1 MTMQCAEGA
10 PGSSMQFNDHT
21 SNRTGSGTGVSQ
33 GNADNQSVSLDD
45 VSRLVQSLARY
56 VDRSVNEI
64 GEINLQT
71 TILSFNAQIEAAR
84 AGSAGGAFGVVA
96 GEMGNL
102 AGRTKALVERLGEQ
116 SRTDIGRL
124 IAQVAALAIDIRG
137 IRLSDLALTNID
149 LIDRNL
155 YERSCDVRWWAT
167 DGAAVGAL
175 EQPCN
180 ETASFA
186 CKRLGV
192 ILDSYTVY
200 YDIVLC
206 DLSGRVIAN
215 GRRSKFGSIGS
226 RQQESEWFRAAL
238 ATKDGTEFGF
248 QNVHRNPDL
257 ADGEHILVYSAAV
270 RAGGETRG
278 RILGVLGIV
287 FNWEALAQTIVK
299 NTLISPEE
307 KPYTRVCITGTGG
320 LVIADSR
327 GRLLQEK
334 LELPSAALELKR
346 RKGHVRALYQ
356 GQDCLISHA
365 YSPGYETYSTGW
377 NSWIIQ
383 QIRS

>member
-1 MTMQCAEGA
+1 MH
-10 PGSSMQFNDHT
+10 FNDHT
-21 SNRTGSGTGVSQ
+21 ANRTGSGSGTSTGDSASQ
-33 GNADNQSVSLDD
+33 TVSLDD

-96 GEMGNL
+96 GEMGHL

-124 IAQVAALAIDIRG
+124 IAQVAALAVDIRG

-175 EQPCN
+175 ERPS
-180 ETASFA
+180 EESASFA

-206 DLSGRVIAN
+206 DNSGRVIAN
-215 GRRSKFGSIGS
+215 GRRSKYGSIGS
-226 RQQESEWFRAAL
+226 RTQDSEWFRTAL

-278 RILGVLGIV
+278 RVLGVLGII

-307 KPYTRVCITGTGG
+307 KPFTRVCITGNGG
-320 LVIADSR
+320 LVLADSR

-334 LELPSAALELKR
+334 LELPPAALELKR
-346 RKGHVRALYQ
+346 RKGHVRAVYQ
-356 GQDCLISHA
+356 GHDCLISHA